1 VSRGHGST
9 RGNIDRESPDRLYTI
24 TGGRSRADVDTF
36 DLVTLVIAECD
47 PSPGMQSEHAR
58 ILRFCQSARAVV
70 EIAAQLRLP
79 ISVTRILLCDLL
91 DSGRVVVRQPARSAP
106 RRPVAEFAYAHPE
119 LLKEVL
125 VGLRRL

>member
-1 VSRGHGST
+1 VIRGP
-9 RGNIDRESPDRLYTI
+9 IDRENPDRLYTI
-24 TGGRSRADVDTF
+24 TGGRSRADAEVF

-47 PSPGMQSEHAR
+47 PSPAMQSEHFR
-58 ILRFCQSARAVV
+58 ILQFCRSPRAVV
-70 EIAAQLRLP
+70 EIASHLGLP

-91 DSGRVVVRQPARSAP
+91 DAGRVTARHPSRSASV
-106 RRPVAEFAYAHPE
+106 RPDDPPYAHPD

>member
-1 VSRGHGST
+1 MIRHS
-9 RGNIDRESPDRLYTI
+9 IDRESPDRLYTI
-24 TGGRSRADVDTF
+24 TGGRSRVDTDVL

-47 PSPGMQSEHAR
+47 PTPAMQSEHAA
-58 ILRFCQSARAVV
+58 ILRFCRTPRAVV
-70 EIAAQLRLP
+70 EIAAHLRLP

-91 DSGRVVVRQPARSAP
+91 DAGRIVARLPAASAS
-106 RRPVAEFAYAHPE
+106 RRTHDVPYAHPD

>member
-1 VSRGHGST
+1 MT
-9 RGNIDRESPDRLYTI
+9 RGNIDRENPDRLYTI

-47 PSPGMQSEHAR
+47 PSPGMQSEHAG
-58 ILRFCQSARAVV
+58 ILRFCRSARAVV
-70 EIAAQLRLP
+70 EIAAHLRLP

-91 DSGRVVVRQPARSAP
+91 DAGRIMVRQPARSAP
-106 RRPVAEFAYAHPE
+106 RRSAVELPYAHPE
-119 LLKEVL
+119 LLREVL

>member
-1 VSRGHGST
+1 MIRHS
-9 RGNIDRESPDRLYTI
+9 IDRENPDRLYTI
-24 TGGRSRADVDTF
+24 TGGRSRVDADVF

-47 PSPGMQSEHAR
+47 PTPAMQSEHAA
-58 ILRFCQSARAVV
+58 ILWFCRTPRAVV
-70 EIAAQLRLP
+70 EIAAHLRLP

-91 DSGRVVVRQPARSAP
+91 DAGRILARHPAASAP
-106 RRPVAEFAYAHPE
+106 RRTHDVPYAHPD